1 MTKKIL
7 VVDDESKI
15 VNLVKSFL
23 IQAGFSVVVAYD
35 GTEALTVF
43 KLESPDL
50 ILLDLML
57 PDLDGYDVAREI
69 RKQSTVPIIMLTARS
84 DAEDRV
90 VGLELGADDYVPK
103 PFHPK
108 ELVARVRAV
117 LRRVEEQ
124 SVPKTIQVG
133 ELRLDLERVE
143 AHWQGKLLTLT
154 TMQFQLLATL
164 AAHPGRVYSRES
176 LLDSLTGTTYAMTAR
191 AIDPHIKN
199 LRRKLGDDSHHPQI
213 ILTVPSMGYKFA
225 DTSSK

>member
-7 VVDDESKI
+7 VVDDEAKI

-23 IQAGFSVVVAYD
+23 IQAGFSVVAAYD
-35 GTEALTVF
+35 GKEALTVF
-43 KLESPDL
+43 KMSSPDL

-90 VGLELGADDYVPK
+90 VGLELGADDYVSK

-117 LRRVEEQ
+117 LRRIEDQ
-124 SVPKTIQVG
+124 SVPNTIQVG
-133 ELRLDLERVE
+133 ELRLDLDRVE
-143 AHWQGKLLTLT
+143 AHWQGRLLDLT
-154 TMQFQLLATL
+154 PMQFQLLVTL
-164 AAHPGRVYSRES
+164 AAHPGRVHSRES
-176 LLDSLTGTTYAMTAR
+176 LLDALTGTTYAMTVR

-199 LRRKLGDDSHHPQI
+199 LRRKLGDDPHNPKY

-225 DTSSK
+225 DRSSE